1 MIWSET
7 SAWLYI
13 VLIILSVSSLAKSLP
28 LILDIIAAYKLF
40 SCKQLTVIRYL
51 WADYRIETYEINKS
65 AESLAKISHMYG
77 TNVKAV
83 IERHEFL

>member
-51 WADYRIETYEINKS
+51 LADYRIETYEINKS